1 MNGWQRWLRSERMER
16 ELDAE
21 LRFHF
26 ESQVADKIQSGM
38 SEAEA
43 RRSARLE
50 FGGLDQIKQDCRDT
64 RGTLWAASIAQDLR
78 FGARIL
84 AKSPA
89 FSAIAILVLA
99 LGIGVSTLSF
109 SLYNLIALQ
118 SIPVHDPA
126 TIVRI
131 ERRSPENA
139 APGVPYA
146 SVAYYREH
154 AKSLSSV
161 ITTMTATPMALG
173 QDEKRVAPEFIS
185 ANYFAELGA
194 PAVAGRL
201 FDPALEDSSGAPP
214 VAVLSYR
221 LWQTR
226 FMGDPSV
233 VGKNIVLD
241 GRSATVI
248 GVVSSQ
254 FANLGTADPD
264 VFLPLAQHSYFVQ
277 GSLPLSDPDFDGM
290 IFLWGRLAPGVSLNQ
305 AEQELVALTNRL
317 REASPALVWD
327 HERIVVTPGA
337 HFFTLDDSGPVLV
350 LVVLLVALILTVAC
364 ANLGGLLL
372 ARGVT
377 RQREILLRFDLG
389 ASKWRVFRQLVTEN
403 LLLGFLG
410 AIAALPLSYAVLR
423 VALLHAGAP
432 AWMSPVPDWRVVVFT
447 LAVGLFA
454 AVLFGLL
461 PTLRLVRR
469 KNERTLWNQF
479 VVSVQVAAS
488 CVLMILAGL
497 LVRATL
503 HILHTDPGFGYEQVL
518 SVDPELHDHGYTA
531 SAAQSYLDPLQS
543 RLRLV
548 PGVTSVSLAVS
559 PPLITEDVRIT
570 GIQVDG
576 HRVLIYPNWVSA
588 DFFQTMGIP
597 LLRGRYLKP
606 GDTHVVVVS
615 ESLARKRWPNE
626 DPIGKPWK
634 TGKDIV
640 VGVVGNTRAME
651 LNNTDATEI
660 YFPLTAERLPEV
672 SVLVKTAGESN
683 TVATTI
689 KATSVAIAPG
699 LFPSITPLK
708 AGFRKNL
715 SQVEQVATIVSLL
728 GGVAIFLAVVG
739 LLGLVTYAVSRR
751 TREIAIRL
759 AVGAK
764 RTEICMAVLRQFIW
778 PVCGGLAAGVALTA
792 ALSQV
797 LRRGLY
803 GISGRDP
810 ISYLAAAA
818 LLVVILLI
826 AAFFPMRRAFHL
838 DIARILHSE

>member
-1 MNGWQRWLRSERMER
+1 VSWWQRLLRTERMER
-16 ELDAE
+16 DLDAE
-21 LRFHF
+21 LRFHL
-26 ESQVADKIQSGM
+26 ESQVADKMESGM

-43 RRSARLE
+43 RRTTRLE
-50 FGGLDQIKQDCRDT
+50 FGGLEQVKQDCRES
-64 RGTLWAASIAQDLR
+64 RGTLWVASIAQDLR

-89 FSAIAILVLA
+89 FSAVAILVLA

-118 SIPVHDPA
+118 SIPVHDPS

-131 ERRSPENA
+131 ERRSPENV

-146 SVAYYREH
+146 SIAYYGEH
-154 AKSLSSV
+154 AKSLSAV
-161 ITTMTATPMALG
+161 ITTMSTTPMVLG
-173 QDEKRVAPEFIS
+173 QDEKRIVPAFIS

-201 FDPALEDSSGAPP
+201 FDPATDNSPGGAP
-214 VAVLSYR
+214 VAVLGFR

-226 FMGDPSV
+226 FQGDPSI
-233 VGKNIVLD
+233 VGKSIVLD
-241 GRSATVI
+241 GRPATVI
-248 GVVSSQ
+248 GVVSPQ

-264 VFLPLAQHSYFVQ
+264 VFLPVAQHSYFVQ
-277 GSLPLSDPDFDGM
+277 GSLPLSDPNFDGM
-290 IFLWGRLAPGVSLNQ
+290 IFMWGRLAPGASPTQ
-305 AEQELVALTNRL
+305 AEQELLALTNRL
-317 REASPALVWD
+317 REVSPALVWE
-327 HERIVVTPGA
+327 HERIVVEPGA
-337 HFFTLDDSGPVLV
+337 HFFSFDDSGPVLALV
-350 LVVLLVALILTVAC
+350 ALLVVLILTIAC

-372 ARGVT
+372 ARGVS

-410 AIAALPLSYAVLR
+410 SIAALPLSYVVLR
-423 VALLHAGAP
+423 VVLVHADAP

-447 LAVGLFA
+447 LAMGLIA
-454 AVLFGLL
+454 AILFGLL

-479 VVSVQVAAS
+479 VVSAQVAAS
-488 CVLMILAGL
+488 CVLIILAGL

-503 HILHTDPGFGYEQVL
+503 HVLHTDPGFGYEQVL
-518 SVDPELHDHGYTA
+518 SIDPELRDHGYTA
-531 SAAQSYLDPLQS
+531 SAAQSYLDQLQG

-548 PGVTSVSLAVS
+548 PGVTSVSLALS

-570 GIQVDG
+570 GIMVGG
-576 HRVLIYPNWVSA
+576 HRVLIYPNWVSPE
-588 DFFQTMGIP
+588 FFQTMGIP

-606 GDTHVVVVS
+606 GDTHAVVVS

-626 DPIGKPWK
+626 DPIGRPWK
-634 TGKDIV
+634 NGKDIV

-660 YFPLTAERLPEV
+660 YFPPTAERFSEM
-672 SVLVKTAGESN
+672 SVLVKTAGAGN
-683 TVATTI
+683 GLAATI
-689 KATSVAIAPG
+689 KEISGSIDPG
-699 LFPSITPLK
+699 LFPAITPLK

-715 SQVEQVATIVSLL
+715 AQVEQVATIVSLL

-739 LLGLVTYAVSRR
+739 LLGLVSYAVSRR

-764 RTEICMAVLRQFIW
+764 RTEICIAVLHKFVW
-778 PVCGGLAAGVALTA
+778 PVCIGLATGVALTA

-797 LRRGLY
+797 IRRGLY

-810 ISYLAAAA
+810 ISYVGAAAS
-818 LLVVILLI
+818 LIVILFI
-826 AAFFPMRRAFHL
+826 AALFPMRRAFRL